1 MTRLFGRGE
10 LKSAILDALG
20 DIEPANG
27 YAIMQTMAGAIGG
40 GWRPSPGAVYPA
52 VLGLE
57 DAGLIEVAGDDGGS
71 VSYRLTD
78 AGRRVRT
85 EAAGTL
91 SAAADRARTAPAVPT
106 LGSLV
111 DEFAAGVPD
120 RSRKLTAAMTTS
132 VERALA
138 SAHQRLAKILEK
150 ESNDG

>member
-10 LKSAILDALG
+10 LKAAILDTLG

-27 YAIMQTMAGAIGG
+27 YAIMQAMANAIGG

-57 DAGLIEVAGDDGGS
+57 DAGLIEPAGDDGGS

-78 AGRRVRT
+78 AGRTVRAK
-85 EAAGTL
+85 AAGTV
-91 SAAADRARTAPAVPT
+91 SAAADRARTAPPAPT
-106 LGSLV
+106 VGSLV
-111 DEFAAGVPD
+111 DEFAARLPD
-120 RSRKLTAAMTTS
+120 RSRKLTAATAS
-132 VERALA
+132 AVERALE
-138 SAHQRLAKILEK
+138 SAHQRVTKILEK